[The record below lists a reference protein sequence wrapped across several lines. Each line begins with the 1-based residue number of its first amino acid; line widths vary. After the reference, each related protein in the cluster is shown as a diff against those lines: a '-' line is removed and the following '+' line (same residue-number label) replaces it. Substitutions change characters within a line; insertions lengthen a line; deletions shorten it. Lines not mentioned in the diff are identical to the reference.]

1 MIIDLINY
9 IYLYVILDNFTP
21 FKDVNMNLYSKNL
34 YILVYKLICRCI
46 D

>member
-34 YILVYKLICRCI
+34 YKWSGGVLGL
-46 D
+46 